1 MEEIDSNSDHLENLR
16 KTFFVNYSEKTNH
29 VLSDI
34 MWNLASIMDANIPQL
49 EETSKKYKKLFTQI
63 VDFLNTHEAEEINDR
78 LSKISI
84 KQWTDL
90 AIEEIDKVVNNN

>member
-1 MEEIDSNSDHLENLR
+1 
-16 KTFFVNYSEKTNH
+16 
-29 VLSDI
+29 
-34 MWNLASIMDANIPQL
+34 MDANIPQL

-84 KQWTDL
+84 KQ
-90 AIEEIDKVVNNN
+90 